1 MPGTLMNK
9 VLSCSTAQTASEQT
23 CADNSCAWLSAA
35 QHILRQHF
43 TARHN
48 TAQRS
53 AAQLSYYAGQ
63 HSKAILFAPE
73 QHGTAQYR
81 TALYTRAQHSTALHS
96 IAQHSTAQ
104 HSTACKLHRPDA
116 EGGGRLPGEHESKQR
131 GDDGAHENVQQPS
144 IEELHR
150 AVVARRGIVLR
161 NKGELSTTLLGTCAL
176 PV

>member
-1 MPGTLMNK
+1 MARRSTGQ
-9 VLSCSTAQTASEQT
+9 LSIPEHSTAQH
-23 CADNSCAWLSAA
+23 C
-35 QHILRQHF
+35 
-43 TARHN
+43 
-48 TAQRS
+48 
-53 AAQLSYYAGQ
+53 
-63 HSKAILFAPE
+63 
-73 QHGTAQYR
+73 
-81 TALYTRAQHSTALHS
+81 TALHS
-96 IAQHSTAQ
+96 TAQHSTAQ